1 MECALL
7 YHVKCLAPPAQ
18 AIQRTCHRP
27 QLLESAAFRN
37 KIAATNDVRVRLYR
51 INYGLV
57 WFKVIS
63 SRIISGEFAVDK
75 VSNKQV
81 K

>member
-1 MECALL
+1 MLNAWPLL
-7 YHVKCLAPPAQ
+7 PRPYNERVIARSCWSPP
-18 AIQRTCHRP
+18 
-27 QLLESAAFRN
+27 FRN